1 MGALFIFAASLQ
13 LNDADPLRWFAIY
26 MAAALPCWLEWTQRP
41 RWLIPAIVGAVSFS
55 WAMVYALRGAWTVP
69 FGEMFAEWEMKNQ
82 QVLETR
88 EMFGLLVITS
98 WMLALA
104 AVNVLRRRRSSHS

>member
-1 MGALFIFAASLQ
+1 
-13 LNDADPLRWFAIY
+13 
-26 MAAALPCWLEWTQRP
+26 
-41 RWLIPAIVGAVSFS
+41 
-55 WAMVYALRGAWTVP
+55 MVYALRGAWTVP